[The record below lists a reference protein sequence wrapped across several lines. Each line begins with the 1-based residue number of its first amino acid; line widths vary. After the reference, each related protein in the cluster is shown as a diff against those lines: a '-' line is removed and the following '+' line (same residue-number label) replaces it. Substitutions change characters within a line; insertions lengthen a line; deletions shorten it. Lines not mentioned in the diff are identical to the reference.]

1 MFHRTKT
8 QCRQQMKDMKIKEGV
23 MVMGEE
29 LLDNKI
35 NLRNKAIKYNVL
47 TLDLDSNKST
57 IKNLEKNLEDLMD
70 SISYLIIE

>member
-1 MFHRTKT
+1 M
-8 QCRQQMKDMKIKEGV
+8 E
-23 MVMGEE
+23 EE

-57 IKNLEKNLEDLMD
+57 IKRFGKKSGRFNGLYIKL
-70 SISYLIIE
+70 Y